1 MWAIWGT
8 GMGNEAHLGKFPY
21 KLVSWLTWISYHI
34 ARVLCL
40 SWQFCTTWM
49 FLDGRT
55 KWTLFYYFSQE
66 NMARSTNVLLS
77 LICWTWFLSWLGLV
91 TTLHFISCMPWLY
104 MWIQKMHHSLGTI
117 YHMSKICRVHG
128 WELMIQRYVLQQGL
142 LLLSRL
148 RMSFT
153 YIWIGRNY

>member
-1 MWAIWGT
+1 MKHIRRNFHISSLVGW
-8 GMGNEAHLGKFPY
+8 LGS
-21 KLVSWLTWISYHI
+21 V
-34 ARVLCL
+34 
-40 SWQFCTTWM
+40 TTWLM
-49 FLDGRT
+49 FYARADNFVPLECF
-55 KWTLFYYFSQE
+55 LMEELNELFFYYFSQE

-77 LICWTWFLSWLGLV
+77 LICWTWFLLWLGLV
-91 TTLHFISCMPWLY
+91 TIPLFISCMPWLY

-148 RMSFT
+148 RMSYLYMNCEKLVWSRDIVFLD
-153 YIWIGRNY
+153 